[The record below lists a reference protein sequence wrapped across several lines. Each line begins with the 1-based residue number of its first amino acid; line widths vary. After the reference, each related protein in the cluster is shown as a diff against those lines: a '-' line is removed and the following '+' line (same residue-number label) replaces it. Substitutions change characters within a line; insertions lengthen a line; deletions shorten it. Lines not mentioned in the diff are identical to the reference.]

1 MVTHEEKM
9 MLREHMYRHA
19 MVLME
24 KVKKMFDSGELT
36 PSQMDF
42 AGDLMRDIAKMDKS
56 LSAACYYDAQRGIGA
71 DKTY

>member
-9 MLREHMYRHA
+9 LMRDHMYKHA
-19 MVLME
+19 MLLME

-36 PSQMDF
+36 PAQMDF

-56 LSAACYYDAQRGIGA
+56 LSAACYYDSQRGA
-71 DKTY
+71 DSEKKY